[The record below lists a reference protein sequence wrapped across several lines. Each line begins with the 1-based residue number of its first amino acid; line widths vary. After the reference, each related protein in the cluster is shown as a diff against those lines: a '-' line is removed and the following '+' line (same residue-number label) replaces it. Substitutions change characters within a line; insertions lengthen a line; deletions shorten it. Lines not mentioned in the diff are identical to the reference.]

1 MLNVSHRLSGV
12 GGGGGGVGGF
22 GVSGPGVGVG
32 GGGGVVGGFVLIRH
46 TLTHF
51 CI

>member
-1 MLNVSHRLSGV
+1 MLNVSHWL
-12 GGGGGGVGGF
+12 GGGGGGAGGF